1 VQALTADFDAEALM
15 AGIALA
21 ALGNLA
27 LRLGMPGCALVEPTM
42 QFSSMML
49 CMRLMVGVAATLTAG
64 MLAGYLDRSG
74 NAGLLLGALFV
85 LLFSAN
91 HVHLWNRFPV
101 WFHLTFLATL
111 LPATVAG
118 ANAGK
123 QMRRP
128 RDACQQPSQQI

>member
-1 VQALTADFDAEALM
+1 MRNTLSSLVVGLIAW
-15 AGIALA
+15 IALA

-27 LRLGMPGCALVEPTM
+27 LRIGMPGYALAEPTM

-49 CMRLMVGVAATLTAG
+49 CMRLLVGVAATLTAG

-85 LLFSAN
+85 LLFGAN
-91 HVHLWNRFPV
+91 HVYLWTKFPV
-101 WFHLTFLATL
+101 WFHLTFLASL

-118 ANAGK
+118 ANVGK
-123 QMRRP
+123 QMRRQ
-128 RDACQQPSQQI
+128 RHACQQPSQQV

>member
-1 VQALTADFDAEALM
+1 MRNTLSSLVVGLIAWM
-15 AGIALA
+15 ALA

-27 LRLGMPGCALVEPTM
+27 LRVGMPGYALVEPTM

-49 CMRLMVGVAATLTAG
+49 WMRLLVGAAATLTAG

-85 LLFSAN
+85 LLFGAN
-91 HVHLWNRFPV
+91 HVHLWANFPV
-101 WFHLTFLATL
+101 WFHLTFLASL

-118 ANAGK
+118 ANVGK
-123 QMRRP
+123 QMRRQ
-128 RDACQQPSQQI
+128 RHACRQP

>member
-1 VQALTADFDAEALM
+1 MRNTLSSLAVGLIAWM
-15 AGIALA
+15 ALA

-27 LRLGMPGCALVEPTM
+27 LRIGVPGYALVEPAM

-49 CMRLMVGVAATLTAG
+49 CMRLLVGVAVTLTAG

-85 LLFSAN
+85 LLFGAN
-91 HVHLWNRFPV
+91 HVYLWTKFPV
-101 WFHLTFLATL
+101 WFHLTFLAYL

-118 ANAGK
+118 ANVGK
-123 QMRRP
+123 QMRRQ
-128 RDACQQPSQQI
+128 RQACQQPSQQA